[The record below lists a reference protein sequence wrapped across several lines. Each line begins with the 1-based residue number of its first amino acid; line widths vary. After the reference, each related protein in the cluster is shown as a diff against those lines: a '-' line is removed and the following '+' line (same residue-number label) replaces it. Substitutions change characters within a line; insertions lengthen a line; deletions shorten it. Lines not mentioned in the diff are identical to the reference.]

1 MRFNVK
7 EHLHAVDRSVSSL
20 ERDGQPARAFCQL
33 SKDANAGPSPD
44 ASQHTG
50 KKMSVRHFDWSGSAP
65 GSET

>member
-20 ERDGQPARAFCQL
+20 KRDGQPAPTFCQL
-33 SKDANAGPSPD
+33 SKDANAGPSPA

-65 GSET
+65 GSVT

>member
-33 SKDANAGPSPD
+33 SKDANAGTSPD

-50 KKMSVRHFDWSGSAP
+50 KNMSVRHFDWSGSAP
-65 GSET
+65 GSVT